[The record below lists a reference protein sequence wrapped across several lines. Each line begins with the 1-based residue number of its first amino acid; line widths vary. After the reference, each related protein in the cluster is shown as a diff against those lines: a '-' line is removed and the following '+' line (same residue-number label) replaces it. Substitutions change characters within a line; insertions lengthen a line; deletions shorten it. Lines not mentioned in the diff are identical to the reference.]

1 MKPTRVRELVLVV
14 ITVGLIT
21 WIVVGRVYADLPE
34 LQWFVPLS
42 LPLLGA
48 LEVMLG
54 WELRARIQHR
64 RGARLV
70 EPIAAARAVALAK
83 ASAIVGAAMLG
94 VWSGVL
100 GYVVPR
106 RDTLVA
112 ARDDSAVAFVG
123 AGGALVLIA
132 AALWLEYCCRA
143 PKPPEDSDSGR
154 SPVP

>member
-1 MKPTRVRELVLVV
+1 MKPTRIHELALIVV
-14 ITVGLIT
+14 TVGLIA
-21 WIVVGRVYADLPE
+21 WIIVGRVYSDLPQ

-42 LPLLGA
+42 LPLLGF
-48 LEVMLG
+48 LEAMLG

-83 ASAIVGAAMLG
+83 ASAIVGAVMLG
-94 VWSGVL
+94 VWSGLL

-112 ARDDSAVAFVG
+112 AQDDSTVAFVG

-143 PKPPEDSDSGR
+143 PKPPEEELR
-154 SPVP
+154 